1 MDLQTFIRD
10 HEITS
15 TELADGIGLK
25 RSTVSNKLLGIRPW
39 FQEEVDQ
46 VLAFLSRR
54 LDRPVTYEEAFNGKA
69 A

>member
-1 MDLQTFIRD
+1 MDLQTYIR
-10 HEITS
+10 EYGITS

-39 FQEEVDQ
+39 FQDEVDQ

-54 LDRPVTYEEAFNGKA
+54 LARPVTYEEAFNGKA